1 MDLHNGIMTIQ
12 SLYQAY
18 NRFLSLKTDRI
29 SSLPIVI
36 LMPHS
41 SCNCRCVMCD
51 IWKGNSNLKQLSETD
66 IRGLLSAL
74 KKYQTQ
80 RVVMSG
86 GEALL
91 NPQFFRFC
99 EILKTRNIKISL
111 LSSGLTI
118 KKNAS
123 ELVRWVDDIIVSLD
137 GDEFLH
143 DRIRNIPGAFNKLK
157 EGIESV
163 RSINPHFQISGRSVI
178 QHLNFR
184 NWPGIINAAKRINLN
199 SISFLPADI
208 SSTAFN
214 RETAWAEGRQREIV
228 LAESELKELK
238 EILDDIIVEF
248 AEDFKH
254 HFISESPE
262 KLQKIFYYYAACHGF
277 NEFPYK
283 KCNAPWVSTVIEA
296 DGTVRPCFFHNAY
309 GNIKTDSL
317 DSIINSRSA
326 IEFRKNLDMDK
337 NETCLKCVCYLNL
350 KPTVKV

>member
-1 MDLHNGIMTIQ
+1 
-12 SLYQAY
+12 
-18 NRFLSLKTDRI
+18 
-29 SSLPIVI
+29 
-36 LMPHS
+36 
-41 SCNCRCVMCD
+41 
-51 IWKGNSNLKQLSETD
+51 
-66 IRGLLSAL
+66 
-74 KKYQTQ
+74 
-80 RVVMSG
+80 VVMSG

-91 NPQFFRFC
+91 NPQFFEFC

-123 ELVRWVDDIIVSLD
+123 QLVKWVDDIIVSLD

-157 EGIESV
+157 EGIESI
-163 RSINPHFQISGRSVI
+163 RSINPAFQISGRSVI

-184 NWPGIINAAKRINLN
+184 NWPGIIKAAKRINLN
-199 SISFLPADI
+199 SISFLPADV
-208 SSTAFN
+208 SSNAFN
-214 RETAWAEGRQREIV
+214 RETAWPEERQHEIV
-228 LAESELKELK
+228 LAESELRELK

-248 AEDFKH
+248 PEDFRN

-262 KLQKIFYYYAACHGF
+262 KLQKIFYYYAAYYGF

-283 KCNAPWVSTVIEA
+283 KCNAPWVSTVVEA

>member
-1 MDLHNGIMTIQ
+1 VDLYKGIMTIQ
-12 SLYQAY
+12 TLYQTY
-18 NRFLSLKTDRI
+18 NRFLSLQTDRI

-51 IWKGNSNLKQLSETD
+51 IWKGNPNLKQLNETD
-66 IRGLLSAL
+66 IAGLLSTF

-99 EILKTRNIKISL
+99 EILKHQNIKISL

-118 KKNAS
+118 KRNAPQ
-123 ELVRWVDDIIVSLD
+123 LVKWVDDIIVSLD
-137 GDEFLH
+137 GDGVLH

-157 EGIESV
+157 EGIDSV
-163 RSINPHFQISGRSVI
+163 RVINPQFQITGRSVI
-178 QHLNFR
+178 HRLNFR
-184 NWPGIINAAKRINLN
+184 NWSGIIRAAKEIHLD
-199 SISFLPADI
+199 SISFLPADV
-208 SSTAFN
+208 SSAAFN
-214 RETAWAEGRQREIV
+214 RETIWAADRQQEI
-228 LAESELKELK
+228 LIAESDLGELQ
-238 EILDDIIVEF
+238 EILDDIIVQFSVEF
-248 AEDFKH
+248 KQ
-254 HFISESPE
+254 HFISESPQ
-262 KLQKIFYYYAACHGF
+262 KLQKIIYYYSAYYGF

-296 DGTVRPCFFHNAY
+296 DGTVRPCFFHEAY
-309 GNIKTDSL
+309 GNIKMNSL
-317 DSIINSRSA
+317 DSIINSTNA
-326 IEFRKNLDMDK
+326 IQFRKNLDMDK

>member
-1 MDLHNGIMTIQ
+1 
-12 SLYQAY
+12 
-18 NRFLSLKTDRI
+18 
-29 SSLPIVI
+29 
-36 LMPHS
+36 
-41 SCNCRCVMCD
+41 MCD
-51 IWKGNSNLKQLSETD
+51 IWKGNPNLKQLDETD
-66 IRGLLSAL
+66 VRGLLSTL

-91 NPQFFRFC
+91 NPRFFRFC

-157 EGIESV
+157 EGIESI
-163 RSINPHFQISGRSVI
+163 RSINPQFQISGRSVI

-184 NWPGIINAAKRINLN
+184 NWPGIIKAAKRINLN
-199 SISFLPADI
+199 SISFLPADV
-208 SSTAFN
+208 SSAAFN
-214 RETAWAEGRQREIV
+214 RETTWAEDRQQEIV
-228 LAESELKELK
+228 LAESELKELR
-238 EILDDIIVEF
+238 EILDDIIIEF

-262 KLQKIFYYYAACHGF
+262 KLQKIFYYYAAYHGF

-296 DGTVRPCFFHNAY
+296 DGTVRPCFFHKAY

-317 DSIINSRSA
+317 DSIINSPGA
-326 IEFRKNLDMDK
+326 IKFRKNLDMDR